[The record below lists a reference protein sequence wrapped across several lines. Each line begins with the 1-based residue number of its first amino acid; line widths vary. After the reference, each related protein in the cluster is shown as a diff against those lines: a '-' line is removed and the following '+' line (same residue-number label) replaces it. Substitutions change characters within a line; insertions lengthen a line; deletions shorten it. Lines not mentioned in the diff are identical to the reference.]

1 MDIKEKG
8 CAGTDNPNHVYPIFD
23 RMMSRADKEELLHQ
37 KGLMV
42 WFTGLSGSGK
52 STIAIALERELH
64 KRGLLCR
71 ILDGDNIRSGIN
83 NNLGFSAADRIENI
97 RRIAEVGKLFVDT
110 GVITLAAFISPNND
124 IRKMAASI
132 IGEDDFMEVYVS
144 TPIEEC
150 ERRDVKGLYAKARK
164 GEIANFTGISAP
176 FEAPE
181 HPALSL
187 DTSVLTLE
195 ESVNQ
200 LLEIILPK
208 IRK

>member
-1 MDIKEKG
+1 MEETKHI
-8 CAGTDNPNHVYPIFD
+8 YPIFD
-23 RMMSRADKEELLHQ
+23 RMLTRADKEELLKQHSV
-37 KGLMV
+37 MI

-52 STIAIALERELH
+52 STIAIALERELQ

-83 NNLGFSAADRIENI
+83 NNLGFSAEDRVENI
-97 RRIAEVGKLFVDT
+97 RRIAEIGKLFIDT
-110 GVITLAAFISPNND
+110 GIITLAAFISPNND
-124 IRKMAASI
+124 IREMAANI
-132 IGEDDFMEVYVS
+132 IGKEDFMEIYVS

-164 GEIANFTGISAP
+164 GEIKNFTGISAP

-187 DTSVLTLE
+187 DTSKLSVE
-195 ESVNQ
+195 ESVNK
-200 LLEIILPK
+200 LLDLILPRVK
-208 IRK
+208 R

>member
-8 CAGTDNPNHVYPIFD
+8 CVKTDNPNHVYPIFD

-83 NNLGFSAADRIENI
+83 NNLGFSAADRVENI
-97 RRIAEVGKLFVDT
+97 RRIAEVGRLFVDT
-110 GVITLAAFISPNND
+110 GIITLAAFISPNND

-150 ERRDVKGLYAKARK
+150 ERRDVKGLYAKARR

-195 ESVNQ
+195 ESVHQ
-200 LLEIILPK
+200 LLEKILPK